1 LIRLRSETRLVTS
14 FASACIALGAA
25 ACGGDAMPA
34 RNDGGP
40 PPPDPASVQNI
51 AAYEGQEAFVTVLE
65 SPGDDWTSA
74 SVASTPGLEIVAQ
87 RCNATLCA
95 VVARVPDTV
104 RNTGQSIP
112 APIDAMRHYVRVTAP
127 AGESQGLVQ
136 VFPTDALSASG
147 ATNTNGTYFAAS
159 VTGGVGSLV
168 AGTGAEPVRW
178 VVFGSA
184 TLEAF
189 DVSAEGA
196 VPGAGG
202 HAGGGAGADGEGPS
216 GGAAASG
223 AIGAGG
229 GASFEEGGLG
239 AMATAA
245 APATDPACAAD
256 FFASQCG
263 GSGGGGAGG
272 AGGAGGGSVA
282 IMVLGSACIGTVRGR
297 GGDAEVGSGGG
308 GGGGAL
314 ALVAASE
321 LDCDPVAE
329 VGGGTG
335 DGDGGDGGAGHVL
348 VSGVDFPRIT
358 FAASDLITSE
368 TSLDVRGV
376 AAPDH
381 MLRIERVTDSGAV
394 QVAEG
399 TSGPD
404 GSFAI
409 PTPLV
414 AGLNRLRITQLDADG
429 SHPMRALNGN
439 HVELERRDGFVR
451 QLPLGGLLDVASI
464 P

>member
-1 LIRLRSETRLVTS
+1 M
-14 FASACIALGAA
+14 ASACLALGAA
-25 ACGGDAMPA
+25 ACGDGMPP

-74 SVASTPGLEIVAQ
+74 TVAVTSGGLEILSQ
-87 RCNATLCA
+87 RCNATLCG

-112 APIDAMRHYVRVTAP
+112 APIDAQRHFLRVTAP
-127 AGESQGLVQ
+127 SGESQGLVQ

-147 ATNTNGTYFAAS
+147 PTSTSGTYFAAS
-159 VTGGVGSLV
+159 VAGGAGSVVTG
-168 AGTGAEPVRW
+168 AGAEPVRW

-184 TLEAF
+184 TLETF
-189 DVSAEGA
+189 DVSADGA
-196 VPGAGG
+196 TAGAGG
-202 HAGGGAGADGEGPS
+202 HAAGAPGADGAGPG

-223 AIGAGG
+223 AVGAGG
-229 GASFEEGGLG
+229 GASFEPGGLG
-239 AMATAA
+239 AMATEG

-256 FFASQCG
+256 FFASSCG
-263 GSGGGGAGG
+263 GSGGGGATSN
-272 AGGAGGGSVA
+272 GGAGGGSVA
-282 IMVLGSACIGTVRGR
+282 LMVLGSACIGTIRGR
-297 GGDAEVGSGGG
+297 GGDAASGSGGG

-314 ALVAASE
+314 ALVAASV
-321 LDCDPVAE
+321 LDCDPSSDV
-329 VGGGTG
+329 VGGAG
-335 DGDGGDGGAGHVL
+335 DGDGGAGGEGRVL
-348 VSGVDFPRIT
+348 VGGVDFPRIS
-358 FAASDLITSE
+358 FEASTLITSE

-376 AAPDH
+376 AAPGH
-381 MLRIERVTDSGAV
+381 ALRIERVMDGGAT

-399 TSGPD
+399 TSEAD
-404 GSFAI
+404 GSFSI

-414 AGLNRLRITQLDADG
+414 PGLNRLRITQLDADG
-429 SHPMRALNGN
+429 SHPMRAFNGN

-451 QLPLGGLLDVASI
+451 QLPVGGLLDVASI